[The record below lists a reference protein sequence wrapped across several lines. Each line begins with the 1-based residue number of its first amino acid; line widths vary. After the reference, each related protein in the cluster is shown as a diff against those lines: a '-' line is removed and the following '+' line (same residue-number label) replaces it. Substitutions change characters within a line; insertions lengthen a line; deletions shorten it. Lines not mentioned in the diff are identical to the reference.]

1 MSERFTHREV
11 GGDAAPLNGGT
22 PKGKRRGQ
30 PAPVALWASAA
41 RGRALGR
48 WATACCAAVV
58 LAGCSGESA
67 PTASSGDVAPSDMS
81 RIASGNASSSKTTSA
96 PSSTSSNTNGQ
107 SREFVVPDAAK
118 AHTQKGAENYLR
130 HYYDSM
136 HLAYTTP
143 KAGELK
149 KLGTP
154 DCLACSKMDADVA
167 ALAQKQHRLRYAS
180 TTVTELKIEPE
191 SLADQV
197 LMTFVVTDSAGDE
210 VDSGGNSVARVEQQS
225 SRHTALVVWQGS
237 GWKIKDI
244 GQSKP

>member
-81 RIASGNASSSKTTSA
+81 RIASGNASSSKTTGAS
-96 PSSTSSNTNGQ
+96 SSTSSNTNGQ

-118 AHTQKGAENYLR
+118 AHTHEGAKAFVKFYWETLAALDAHPTTGVLTRFATSDCQVCSEQESAIAKQVAEGTHVEDSAASVTDMKVHASSTADVPVIEFHLRLTAGEMVSKQGDRSKLESVSQKGAAKLEWEKDGWKL
-130 HYYDSM
+130 S
-136 HLAYTTP
+136 AY
-143 KAGELK
+143 G
-149 KLGTP
+149 
-154 DCLACSKMDADVA
+154 
-167 ALAQKQHRLRYAS
+167 
-180 TTVTELKIEPE
+180 
-191 SLADQV
+191 ADQ
-197 LMTFVVTDSAGDE
+197 
-210 VDSGGNSVARVEQQS
+210 N
-225 SRHTALVVWQGS
+225 
-237 GWKIKDI
+237 
-244 GQSKP
+244 

>member
-30 PAPVALWASAA
+30 PAPVALWASTA

-118 AHTQKGAENYLR
+118 AHTHEGAKAFVKFYWETLGSLDKR
-130 HYYDSM
+130 PKSGVIPRLSAGSCEACKMQEEAVRALLHTDAHYEVKSDVISRLTVRPDSTADSVVVRF
-136 HLAYTTP
+136 HERSTGRVRVE
-143 KAGELK
+143 GEERSAE
-149 KLGTP
+149 G
-154 DCLACSKMDADVA
+154 D
-167 ALAQKQHRLRYAS
+167 
-180 TTVTELKIEPE
+180 I
-191 SLADQV
+191 DQ
-197 LMTFVVTDSAGDE
+197 DSAMRVDWTPRGWVIGE
-210 VDSGGNSVARVEQQS
+210 VGA
-225 SRHTALVVWQGS
+225 
-237 GWKIKDI
+237 K
-244 GQSKP
+244 

>member
-22 PKGKRRGQ
+22 PKGKRRGR
-30 PAPVALWASAA
+30 PAPVALWTSTA

-67 PTASSGDVAPSDMS
+67 PAASSGDVAPSDMS

-118 AHTQKGAENYLR
+118 AHTHEGAKAFVKFYWDTSDALDRTPQAGVIPRLTVKDCEPCAKQESNLARMKGAGAHIVVR
-130 HYYDSM
+130 QPKSGVSTIRPDST
-136 HLAYTTP
+136 ADSVVVRTP
-143 KAGELK
+143 YSDKGSTEVVKGKVSSNFPSANIVVETRVDWTAEGWRV
-149 KLGTP
+149 GAIGSTP
-154 DCLACSKMDADVA
+154 GK
-167 ALAQKQHRLRYAS
+167 
-180 TTVTELKIEPE
+180 
-191 SLADQV
+191 
-197 LMTFVVTDSAGDE
+197 
-210 VDSGGNSVARVEQQS
+210 
-225 SRHTALVVWQGS
+225 
-237 GWKIKDI
+237 
-244 GQSKP
+244 